1 MQHHSVV
8 HMKER
13 LLTSIRIRQAQEDPG
28 SVFPPQDRYPKFGYL
43 GYDPESQDS
52 EHPEGEGQ
60 PGDGYGHEAY
70 PATAPGG
77 ASDDDWVED
86 DDLAV
91 QINVCTAVAAEAE
104 VDELDDTY
112 AESVQL
118 AYAAQ
123 TAFAQAKGKSQGKG
137 KLGGKPSGKVIRS
150 NLTIADRKAKLA
162 GP

>member
-1 MQHHSVV
+1 M
-8 HMKER
+8 
-13 LLTSIRIRQAQEDPG
+13 
-28 SVFPPQDRYPKFGYL
+28 
-43 GYDPESQDS
+43 
-52 EHPEGEGQ
+52 
-60 PGDGYGHEAY
+60 
-70 PATAPGG
+70 
-77 ASDDDWVED
+77 
-86 DDLAV
+86 
-91 QINVCTAVAAEAE
+91 AAEAE